1 MVREIMTNT
10 INKMATREVLEELHS
25 QIAQAIIQ
33 KIKSGEATAADL
45 AVARQFLKDNGVDNI
60 AKQPGTPLGNLAAV
74 LPFPS
79 PAEVAEEENRI
90 HYAH

>member
-1 MVREIMTNT
+1 MTNT